1 MLLIRLPD
9 EIDACL
15 ERLAEEAGQSKS
27 DYAREAILEKIEE
40 MEELRLAERV
50 LKRLRNGEERLVS
63 SAEMW
68 RELEG

>member
-40 MEELRLAERV
+40 MEELRFAERV